1 MHQRSPE
8 HCGSFT
14 PDEISQL
21 KKTLKKMEQQ
31 YHRRSIST
39 TDTPPRKIR
48 SQSIDSEC
56 SDNMYT
62 DHTEDLLSWRHLKR
76 VCRKHL
82 CGVDS
87 NLLVAIPKALFTQKN
102 FAQHSEFTI
111 EFLMEELVRLS
122 SVPTSVIE
130 NCVCKV
136 GHAFSLS
143 SNVETCLNAVQ
154 EYHEKG
160 ITPDENLSLFANI
173 TDQASGVYT
182 SFSLS
187 QGDLSS
193 SNIKVV
199 LGCEHM
205 IHKDKVK
212 SGCSDYFLIGGF
224 ILLPLLV
231 ILYLT
236 QMKRIGYILLL

>member
-14 PDEISQL
+14 SEDISQL
-21 KKTLKKMEQQ
+21 KKSLKKMEQQ
-31 YHRRSIST
+31 YHRQTVPLGSS
-39 TDTPPRKIR
+39 PRKVR
-48 SQSIDSEC
+48 SSSVDSEC
-56 SDNMYT
+56 SDNVYT

-76 VCRKHL
+76 MCRKHL

-87 NLLVAIPKALFTQKN
+87 NLLVAIPKALFAEKN

-143 SNVETCLNAVQ
+143 SNVLSCLNAIQ

-160 ITPDENLSLFANI
+160 IASNTPLCLFANI

-182 SFSLS
+182 SLPLAGEQSGYNL
-187 QGDLSS
+187 
-193 SNIKVV
+193 KVV

-205 IHKDKVK
+205 IHRDKVAN
-212 SGCSDYFLIGGF
+212 GCSDYFLIGGAIFF
-224 ILLPLLV
+224 ITSLIIV
-231 ILYLT
+231 C
-236 QMKRIGYILLL
+236 R